1 MRIKVL
7 IISTNAI
14 GDTYLSL
21 SAISYLNL
29 LEKDV
34 TVDVL
39 TTPNSL
45 FLLNSSQINKVI
57 LEKRTIFS
65 VFRTLKI
72 IRRQKYD
79 YSFSFFPGIVNSLFL
94 MLSKS
99 YNKGGY
105 LNLFKQNEWFDKN
118 QRGFIKSKNR
128 IKIINWSKDSNF
140 IFRIKS
146 VIDPLFNLNYSLL
159 KYSFPGIPDYKEGD
173 FIVLHPFSK
182 REFKSLSKL
191 QVSSIISYFKK
202 NFPYPIYIIGDNKIN
217 VIENED
223 VSIIPYPEIE
233 QLVKLVNCKLFISVD
248 SFPIHLADAYNTKFI
263 GLFSATTVE
272 SVLINNKKGIQ
283 FDSFALQSITSAELI
298 ESISEKIYQLKYF

>member
-1 MRIKVL
+1 MQLKVL

-21 SAISYLNL
+21 SAISYLKL
-29 LEKDV
+29 LEIDFS
-34 TVDVL
+34 VDVL
-39 TTPNSL
+39 TTSNSI

-65 VFRTLKI
+65 VFRTLQI
-72 IRRQKYD
+72 IRKQKYD
-79 YSFSFFPGIVNSLFL
+79 YSFSFFPGIVNSIFL

-99 YNKGGY
+99 VNKGGFI
-105 LNLFKQNEWFDKN
+105 NLFKRNEWFDKN
-118 QRGFIKSKNR
+118 QRGFISSKNR

-140 IFRIKS
+140 IFRIKNI
-146 VIDPLFNLNYSLL
+146 IDALFYSNHSLL
-159 KYSFPGIPDYKEGD
+159 KYSFPEIPSYKEGD
-173 FIVLHPFSK
+173 FIVLHPFSM
-182 REFKSLSKL
+182 REFKSLSKV
-191 QVSSIISYFKK
+191 QVLSIISYLKK
-202 NFPYPIYIIGDNKIN
+202 NFFYPIYIIGDNKIN
-217 VIENED
+217 VFENED
-223 VSIIPYPEIE
+223 VSLIPFPEIE

-272 SVLINNKKGIQ
+272 SALINNKKGIQ
-283 FDSFALQSITSAELI
+283 FESFELQSITSAELI